1 MKKFVRG
8 LLSSAAMC
16 ALVSANVWAQ
26 DTTPPAQEVRPAV
39 TSFWGDTGLWFI
51 PTAEVLKPGG
61 WAFGAY
67 RTELDFKQ
75 GSTDVAYYPGT
86 LAVGAGN
93 RTEIFGAVRA
103 VTSIDRDTRP
113 LFAPANT
120 PIGGVVNEYPF
131 VREGWTGNNFGDV
144 YVGAKVN
151 LLSEQRRQPLAL
163 ALRGT
168 VKLPTAGEDN
178 VGTGQFDYFADGILS
193 KEINRSVELAGYS
206 GFVFRGDPGGLSL
219 SDGLR
224 WGFGAAFGT
233 RSSLRFTTEL
243 HGEVPL
249 DDVVL
254 TAPGA
259 IVGIDGSVSPILT
272 ELDSRVNLAA
282 GVTWQHPTGMLLG
295 VGMNYRLGLDGQ
307 SAVGLQ
313 LRLGFHSGVRI
324 FTPPPPTPPAPR
336 RVEAP
341 PAAPAPVPEPEKPV
355 SRPLPVPPPVNRPP
369 TVRAQCDPC
378 RVEVGQTVTLRATS
392 QDPDGDNVR
401 SFWTIPTGAIT
412 DARLPTTQWR
422 AETSPGK
429 VTLTVTA
436 EDGRGGTASDTVT
449 VEVIALR
456 VLADV
461 QFALDSAVLRP
472 DALRTLTIALKTLND
487 SPSISLHV
495 EGYASPEGSP
505 EYNRAL
511 GERRARAVRDYLV
524 NRGIAASRL
533 TITSYGEERLKYDDT
548 QEATRALN
556 RRAALI
562 ID

>member
-1 MKKFVRG
+1 V
-8 LLSSAAMC
+8 
-16 ALVSANVWAQ
+16 
-26 DTTPPAQEVRPAV
+26 
-39 TSFWGDTGLWFI
+39 

-86 LAVGAGN
+86 LAIGAGP

-151 LLSEQRRQPLAL
+151 LLSEHRRQPLAL
-163 ALRGT
+163 AARGT
-168 VKLPTAGEDN
+168 VKMPTAGEDN
-178 VGTGQFDYFADGILS
+178 VGTGQFDYFADAILS
-193 KEINRSVELAGYS
+193 KEINESVELAGFS
-206 GFVFRGDPGGLSL
+206 GFAFRGDPGGLSL

-224 WGFGAAFGT
+224 WGFGAAFASRG
-233 RSSLRFTTEL
+233 SLRFTTEL
-243 HGEVPL
+243 HGEIPL
-249 DDVVL
+249 NDTVL
-254 TAPGA
+254 VAPGA
-259 IVGIDGSVSPILT
+259 IVGIDGSVSPLVT
-272 ELDSRVNLAA
+272 QLDSRVNAAA
-282 GVTWQHPTGMLLG
+282 GVTWQHPSGMLLG
-295 VGMNYRLGLDGQ
+295 IGMNYRLGIEGQ

-324 FTPPPPTPPAPR
+324 FQPPPPVPPAPR
-336 RVEAP
+336 RVEAAP
-341 PAAPAPVPEPEKPV
+341 PAPVAPAPEPEKPA
-355 SRPLPVPPPVNRPP
+355 SRPLPVPPPVNRSP

-392 QDPDGDNVR
+392 QDPDGDRVN

-422 AETSPGK
+422 AETAPGK
-429 VTLTVTA
+429 VVLTVTA
-436 EDGRGGTASDTVT
+436 EDGRGGKATDSVT
-449 VEVIALR
+449 IEVVALR

-461 QFALDSAVLRP
+461 QFALDSSVLRP
-472 DALRTLTIALKTLND
+472 DALRTLTTALKTLND
-487 SPSISLHV
+487 SPGLTLHI

-505 EYNRAL
+505 EYNKAL
-511 GERRARAVRDYLV
+511 GERRARAVRDYLTS
-524 NRGIAASRL
+524 RGIAASRL
-533 TITSYGEERLKYDDT
+533 TITSFGEERLKYDDT